1 MIRAAIVGMGWWGRT
16 LVEAVQRDSEQIRFV
31 AGATRTVSPEVQA
44 FADTQQLRLVDRY
57 EALLADPGIDAV
69 VLATPHSLHAAQTV
83 AAARVGK
90 HVFCE
95 KPFALHKADA
105 EAAVAAT
112 EQAGVTL
119 GLGYNRRFHP
129 EMTTLRQRIR
139 SGELGTILHFEATMT
154 FPNALFLTPD
164 AWRADR
170 EETPCGGLTPMGVH
184 AIDGMI
190 DLGGAIEQVY
200 CQSFHRVVPVESDDT
215 TSMLF
220 RMKTGASGY
229 LGTITATG
237 PGFSFQVFGS
247 KGSVRLEGMT
257 HVAGASS
264 EERRTRL
271 FSTCKFQP
279 IKGPAEVWEA
289 ARLDV
294 TRACLDA
301 FATAASGGTPY
312 LIPTSEMIH
321 GAAVTEAVVRSAASG
336 QVEKVA

>member
-1 MIRAAIVGMGWWGRT
+1 MIKAAIVGMGWWGRT

-31 AGATRTVSPEVQA
+31 AGATRTVSPEVSA
-44 FADTQQLRLVDRY
+44 FRDTHALRLVDSY
-57 EALLADPGIDAV
+57 DALLADEGIDAV
-69 VLATPHSLHAAQTV
+69 VLATPHSLHAAQVV
-83 AAARVGK
+83 AAARAGK

-112 EQAGVTL
+112 DKAGVTL

-129 EMTTLRQRIR
+129 EMTKLRQQIQ
-139 SGELGTILHFEATMT
+139 SGALGTILHFEATMT
-154 FPNALFLTPD
+154 FPNALMLKPD
-164 AWRADR
+164 AWRAHRD
-170 EETPCGGLTPMGVH
+170 ETPCGGLTPMGVH

-190 DLGGAIEQVY
+190 DLGGDIEQVY
-200 CQSFHRVVPVESDDT
+200 CQSFHRVVPVDSDDT

-220 RMKTGASGY
+220 RMKNGASGY

-247 KGSVRLEGMT
+247 NGSVRLEGMT

-271 FSTCKFQP
+271 FGTCKFQP

-294 TRACLDA
+294 TRACLEA
-301 FATAASGGTPY
+301 FATAAAGGPPY
-312 LIPTSEMIH
+312 LIPTREMIH
-321 GAAVTEAVVRSAASG
+321 GAAVTEAVVKSAASG
-336 QVEKVA
+336 QVEQV

>member
-16 LVEAVQRDSEQIRFV
+16 LVEAVQTDSETIRFV
-31 AGATRTVSPEVQA
+31 AGATRTVSPDVQT
-44 FADTQQLRLVDRY
+44 FAETQHLTLVDSY
-57 EALLADPGIDAV
+57 EALLADRTVEAV
-69 VLATPHSLHAAQTV
+69 VLATPHSLHSAQVV
-83 AAARVGK
+83 AAAKAGK

-95 KPFALHKADA
+95 KPFALTTSDA

-129 EMTTLRQRIR
+129 EMTKLRQQIQ
-139 SGELGTILHFEATMT
+139 SGALGTILHFEATMT
-154 FPNALFLTPD
+154 FPNALLLKPE
-164 AWRADR
+164 AWRAHRD
-170 EETPCGGLTPMGVH
+170 ETPCGGLTPMGVH

-190 DLGGAIEQVY
+190 DLGGEIDHVY
-200 CQSFHRVVPVESDDT
+200 CQSFHRVVPVDSDDT

-220 RMKTGASGY
+220 RMKNGASGY

-271 FSTCKFQP
+271 FGTCKFQP
-279 IKGPAEVWEA
+279 IKGPAETWEA

-294 TRACLDA
+294 TRACLEA
-301 FATAASGGTPY
+301 FATAAAGGAPY

-321 GAAVTEAVVRSAASG
+321 GAAVTEAVVKSAGSG
-336 QVEKVA
+336 QVVKV

>member
-1 MIRAAIVGMGWWGRT
+1 MMRAAIVGMGWWGRT
-16 LVEAVQRDSEQIRFV
+16 LVEAVAESDQVRFV
-31 AGATRTVSPEVQA
+31 AGATRTVSPDVKA
-44 FADTQQLRLVDRY
+44 FAESQQLSLVDSY
-57 EALLADPGIDAV
+57 DTLLTDPNVDAV
-69 VLATPHSLHAAQTV
+69 VLATPHSLHAAQVV
-83 AAARVGK
+83 AAAQAGK

-95 KPFALHKADA
+95 KPFALTKADA

-112 EQAGVTL
+112 ERAGVTL

-129 EMTTLRQRIR
+129 EMTTLRQQIR
-139 SGELGTILHFEATMT
+139 SGDLGTLLHFEATMT
-154 FPNALFLTPD
+154 FPNALLLKPE
-164 AWRADR
+164 AWRAHR

-190 DLGGAIEQVY
+190 DLGGEIEHVY
-200 CQSFHRVVPVESDDT
+200 CQSFHRVVPVDSDDT

-220 RMKTGASGY
+220 RMKNGASGY

-271 FSTCKFQP
+271 FGTCKFQP
-279 IKGPAEVWEA
+279 IKGPAETWEA

-294 TRACLDA
+294 TRACLEA
-301 FATAASGGTPY
+301 FATAASGGAPY
-312 LIPTSEMIH
+312 LIPTREMVH
-321 GAAVTEAVVRSAASG
+321 GAAVTEAVVKSAASG
-336 QVEKVA
+336 QVEKVG

>member
-1 MIRAAIVGMGWWGRT
+1 MIKAAIVGMGWWGRT
-16 LVEAVQRDSEQIRFV
+16 LVEAVAESDQIRFV
-31 AGATRTVSPEVQA
+31 AGATRTVSPEVKA
-44 FADTQQLRLVDRY
+44 FAEAQQLSLVDSY
-57 EALLADPGIDAV
+57 EALLADKNVDAV
-69 VLATPHSLHAAQTV
+69 VLATPHSLHAAQTM
-83 AAARVGK
+83 AAAQAGK

-112 EQAGVTL
+112 QKAGVTL

-129 EMTTLRQRIR
+129 EMTKLRQQIQA
-139 SGELGTILHFEATMT
+139 GDLGTILHFEATMT
-154 FPNALFLTPD
+154 FPNALLLKPE

-190 DLGGAIEQVY
+190 DLGGEIDHVY
-200 CQSFHRVVPVESDDT
+200 CQSLHRVVPVDSDDT

-220 RMKTGASGY
+220 RMKSGASGY

-294 TRACLDA
+294 TRACLEA
-301 FATAASGGTPY
+301 FATAAAGGAPY
-312 LIPTSEMIH
+312 LIPTREMVH
-321 GAAVTEAVVRSAASG
+321 GAAVTEAVVKSAASG
-336 QVEKVA
+336 KVETV

>member
-1 MIRAAIVGMGWWGRT
+1 MITAAIVGMGWWGRT
-16 LVEAVQRDSEQIRFV
+16 LVEAVQTDSDQIRFV

-44 FADTQQLRLVDRY
+44 FSETHRLTLVDRY
-57 EALLADPGIDAV
+57 DALLADKHVDAV
-69 VLATPHSLHAAQTV
+69 VLATPHSLHSAQVV
-83 AAARVGK
+83 AAAKAGK

-112 EQAGVTL
+112 QQAGVTL

-129 EMTTLRQRIR
+129 EMTTLRNQIQ
-139 SGELGTILHFEATMT
+139 SGELGTLLHFEATMT
-154 FPNALFLTPD
+154 FPNALFLKPD
-164 AWRADR
+164 AWRADK

-190 DLGGAIEQVY
+190 DLGGEIEQVY
-200 CQSFHRVVPVESDDT
+200 CQSFHRVVPVDSDDT

-220 RMKTGASGY
+220 RMKNGASGY

-264 EERRTRL
+264 DERRTRL
-271 FSTCKFQP
+271 FGTCKFQP
-279 IKGPAEVWEA
+279 IKGPAETWEA

-294 TRACLDA
+294 TKACLEA
-301 FATAASGGTPY
+301 FAIAASGGAPY

-321 GAAVTEAVVRSAASG
+321 GAAVTEAVVKSAATG
-336 QVEKVA
+336 QVQKIA